1 MILIFYW
8 NRYSQYLTVNVSQ
21 GMKTSFRAGYKY
33 LIPQS
38 LVLKL
43 LKHGTCPRCVPGSGA
58 PVPDT
63 NLEVFGL
70 FGSPL
75 LSSAKYS

>member
-1 MILIFYW
+1 
-8 NRYSQYLTVNVSQ
+8 
-21 GMKTSFRAGYKY
+21 MKTSFRAGYKY
-33 LIPQS
+33 FIPQS

-43 LKHGTCPRCVPGSGA
+43 LKHGTCQYCIPGSGA

>member
-1 MILIFYW
+1 
-8 NRYSQYLTVNVSQ
+8 
-21 GMKTSFRAGYKY
+21 MKTSFRAGYKY
-33 LIPQS
+33 FIPQN

-43 LKHGTCPRCVPGSGA
+43 LKHETCQYCIHGSGA

-63 NLEVFGL
+63 NLEVFGSP
-70 FGSPL
+70 SPL